1 MRKLGYAMPSA
12 WAYVYRDA
20 VTLPLVSNIPHAR
33 ASLPAP
39 FDARLQLLQFVF
51 TKTLI
56 SNSDH
61 PRGIKVDDM
70 RVFLRSVCC
79 R

>member
-1 MRKLGYAMPSA
+1 MIENKGVP
-12 WAYVYRDA
+12 
-20 VTLPLVSNIPHAR
+20 PLSPRFQN
-33 ASLPAP
+33 S
-39 FDARLQLLQFVF
+39 
-51 TKTLI
+51 KTLI